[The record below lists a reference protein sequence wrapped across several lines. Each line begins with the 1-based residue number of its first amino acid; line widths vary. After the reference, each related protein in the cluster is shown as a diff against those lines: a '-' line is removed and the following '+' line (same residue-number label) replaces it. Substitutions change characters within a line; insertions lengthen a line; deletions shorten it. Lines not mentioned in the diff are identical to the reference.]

1 MKKDGTTD
9 LRIKRTQSA
18 IKKSFFELIEKK
30 GFEHISVKDITDNA
44 MISRNTFYLHYSDKY
59 DLLEKICNDLMR
71 TLFLRVG
78 KQVRRVQ
85 KSKYTAESTASIIS
99 LGISAIDA
107 DKDEY
112 RILFSANCSDI
123 LTDKLSMVIRRFLDL
138 FTDKIGG
145 IDDFS
150 AQYMVSGLIGLIK
163 FYAVNNI
170 DNVEQQCLYFVE
182 LHLSK
187 IIEYANKKKCYET
200 EK

>member
-1 MKKDGTTD
+1 MKKDGTMD

-18 IKKSFFELIEKK
+18 IKKSFFELVEKK

-59 DLLEKICNDLMR
+59 DLLNKICNDLMR
-71 TLFLRVG
+71 TLFIKVG

-85 KSKYTAESTASIIS
+85 KSEYTIENTASIIS

-107 DKDEY
+107 DKEKY
-112 RILFSANCSDI
+112 RILFGAACSDI
-123 LTDKLSMVIRRFLDL
+123 LTEQLSTVMRRFLDL
-138 FTDKIGG
+138 FTDNIGG

-150 AQYMVSGLIGLIK
+150 AQYIVSGLIGLIK
-163 FYAVNNI
+163 YYAANDVE
-170 DNVEQQCLYFVE
+170 NVQQECLYFVD
-182 LHLSK
+182 LHMSK
-187 IIEYANKKKCYET
+187 IIEYTNEKKRYET